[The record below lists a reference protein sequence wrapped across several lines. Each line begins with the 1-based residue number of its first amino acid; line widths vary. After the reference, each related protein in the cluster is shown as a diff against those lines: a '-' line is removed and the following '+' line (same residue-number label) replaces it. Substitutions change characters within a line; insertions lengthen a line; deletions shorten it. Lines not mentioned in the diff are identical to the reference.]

1 VTVQGDSGGK
11 ANISRADIMRHSE
24 KKKLRTNICLI
35 QNGYRDT
42 AVLIY

>member
-24 KKKLRTNICLI
+24 KNNHTNICLI
-35 QNGYRDT
+35 LNGYRDT